1 MTEVEL
7 NLLSDAA
14 KGKADALMVEAAEKR
29 AKEAAE
35 SAAAAKPKRENI
47 RVALRVRP
55 PNQPGE
61 SVAWDI
67 NKALASVSMTT
78 TTSTTTANT
87 TTTTTSTRTS
97 TTTTRVAAGV
107 FTYLLDTYNTHIE
120 YAVPE

>member
-87 TTTTTSTRTS
+87 TTTTS